1 MIHLFLVDVWS
12 NRNLL
17 FIHLFFPQ
25 QYVIVG
31 MSVGL
36 LKGPEE
42 KVFTIRQQQGERQV
56 SWEFSKVTCFTVFS
70 LFISFA
76 NFVFSSKYYTAH
88 LLISSHYL
96 HLSDLFK
103 ADRLLILKDIVVWGY
118 LYGFEPRPPNI
129 INVNDI
135 Q

>member
-1 MIHLFLVDVWS
+1 M
-12 NRNLL
+12 
-17 FIHLFFPQ
+17 
-25 QYVIVG
+25 
-31 MSVGL
+31 
-36 LKGPEE
+36 
-42 KVFTIRQQQGERQV
+42 
-56 SWEFSKVTCFTVFS
+56 TCFTVFS